1 MYLAALSVIQAIIL
15 PNPSLHL
22 TPYTVCITDPQGSE
36 WAMRG
41 RGWGGGSPL
50 KVRGGW
56 QQSPGLKQHAVSQS
70 SDHTTEPFTSVCRW
84 VRL

>member
-1 MYLAALSVIQAIIL
+1 MYLAALSVIQVIIL

-41 RGWGGGSPL
+41 RGLGGG
-50 KVRGGW
+50 VATQGQRW
-56 QQSPGLKQHAVSQS
+56 VAAEPGSEATRSQS
-70 SDHTTEPFTSVCRW
+70 VI
-84 VRL
+84 

>member
-41 RGWGGGSPL
+41 RGLGGGGHHS
-50 KVRGGW
+50 RSEAGG
-56 QQSPGLKQHAVSQS
+56 SRARV
-70 SDHTTEPFTSVCRW
+70 
-84 VRL
+84 